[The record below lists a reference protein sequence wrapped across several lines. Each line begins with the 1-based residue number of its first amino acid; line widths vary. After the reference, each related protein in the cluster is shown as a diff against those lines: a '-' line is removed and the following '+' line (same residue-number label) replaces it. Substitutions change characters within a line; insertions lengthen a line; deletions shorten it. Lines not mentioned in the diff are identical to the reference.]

1 VTCDDLTEAGAIGY
15 PADASPAPAG
25 APADSRPEP
34 PMFFIASKIAD
45 LFIVPSNLCLLLTT
59 IGVALLFTSFAK
71 TGRAAAA
78 VGALG
83 LFLMSVS
90 PLGRALTSALENRFP
105 PPPADMPAPDGV
117 IVLGGAMDERV
128 TAARGRAALNDAA
141 ERLVA
146 LVELARRYPQ
156 ARIVFTGGSAA
167 LGGSDHTEA
176 EAAAVFMSEIGLD
189 PGRVILESRSRN
201 TWENAELTRAL
212 VHPAPGERWLLVTSA
227 AHMPRSIGIFR
238 RAGFPVTAF
247 PVDYRT
253 MGRPRALWRI
263 DRHAIEALGLVDYA
277 AHEYI
282 GLAAYY
288 LTGKTDAL
296 FPAP

>member
-1 VTCDDLTEAGAIGY
+1 
-15 PADASPAPAG
+15 
-25 APADSRPEP
+25 
-34 PMFFIASKIAD
+34 MFFIVSKIAD
-45 LFIVPSNLCLLLTT
+45 IFIAPSNACLILTT
-59 IGVALLFTSFAK
+59 IGVALLFTRFAK
-71 TGRAAAA
+71 LGRAAAA
-78 VGALG
+78 AGVLAL
-83 LFLMSVS
+83 FVMSVS
-90 PLGRALTSALENRFP
+90 PLGRALTASLENRFP
-105 PPPADMPAPDGV
+105 PPPADAPAPDGV
-117 IVLGGAMDERV
+117 IVLGGAMDEHV

-167 LGGSDHTEA
+167 IGGSDHTEA
-176 EAAAVFMSEIGLD
+176 DAAAVFLREIGLD
-189 PGRVILESRSRN
+189 PGRVILEGRSRN

-212 VHPAPGERWLLVTSA
+212 VHPEPSERWLLVTSA

-238 RAGFPVTAF
+238 RVGFPVVAF

-253 MGRPRALWRI
+253 MGRPRALWRF

-288 LTGKTDAL
+288 LTGKTDEL